1 MASVL
6 EPVLYGA
13 VACRQGL
20 GVNGGEPLG
29 FDVGA
34 KAAGGTLPGLD
45 LVRAGLRLPIA
56 RKVTLAPHSRD
67 RRQLR

>member
-1 MASVL
+1 MRLPKSHHAT
-6 EPVLYGA
+6 A
-13 VACRQGL
+13 VHNKAAVCRQGL

-45 LVRAGLRLPIA
+45 LVRAALHC
-56 RKVTLAPHSRD
+56 HSEGPS
-67 RRQLR
+67 LIC